1 MRAIT
6 NLVAS
11 VAVCGLMGTAALAQA
26 SAPAA
31 GDWPTYGRDKGGQR
45 HSPLTDITAANVA
58 GLVPAWTYHMR
69 PASLDAAP
77 ADPAA
82 AAQRAAEGVGAP
94 AAGGQVGGPPAGP
107 PGGGAFTRQR
117 SRFAG
122 SQATPLIID
131 GVLYTTTPY
140 GKVVALEP
148 DSGREIW
155 TATIP
160 GPGQPSIRG
169 VEYWPGDANNSPR
182 LFFGTRDGRLMA
194 LDARTGQ
201 PVAEFGEN
209 GVVNM
214 KTPEVLN
221 GMEVRQYGMT
231 SPPIV
236 WNNLVITGAAVQE
249 FPPRGAAG
257 DVRAWDARTG
267 KLVWQ
272 FHSVPRAGEPYH
284 DTWGKDGATAR
295 SGVNVWGFLTVDAA
309 RGIVYMPFAAP
320 SFDRFGGDR
329 PGDNLYSTTLVAADA
344 ATGKRLWHYQV
355 VRHDIWDNDLQ
366 APPLLFD
373 VKKGGKTIP
382 AVAIMSKNS
391 LVFILDRTTGKPIF
405 AVKDKPFPKSNVP
418 GEVTAPTQPIP
429 QVTPPLS
436 RTSFTMADVADVT
449 PELKQKCT
457 DWITA
462 NKMVSGGI
470 YVPVGFN
477 EVTISFPGLQGGANW
492 GGGTYAA
499 DRNYIIVNTSELG
512 QVTALVPSKGPLPVE
527 RGLASGRFQLPGT
540 KLMCHQP
547 PWGKL
552 SAIDTR
558 TGKIAW
564 AVPLGVTDELPA
576 GKQLTGRPNIGG
588 PISTAS
594 GLTFIGA
601 SDDGRFRAFDSA
613 TGKMLWEYRL
623 PAAAHATP
631 VTYRGKDGRQY
642 VAITATGGS
651 FLDSPLASDVVM
663 AFALPK

>member
-1 MRAIT
+1 MRQLAKHAAC
-6 NLVAS
+6 VA
-11 VAVCGLMGTAALAQA
+11 ACGLLGTVALAQVTQ
-26 SAPAA
+26 PAA

-58 GLVPAWTYHMR
+58 SLVPAWTYHMR
-69 PASLDAAP
+69 PASADAAP
-77 ADPAA
+77 PDAA
-82 AAQRAAEGVGAP
+82 AAVQRAAEGVGAP
-94 AAGGQVGGPPAGP
+94 LPAGASPGGPPS
-107 PGGGAFTRQR
+107 GGAFTRQR

-155 TATIP
+155 AATIP
-160 GPGQPSIRG
+160 GPGQPSVRG
-169 VEYWPGDANNSPR
+169 VEYWPGDGTAGPR
-182 LFFGTRDGRLMA
+182 LFFGTRDGRLLA

-201 PVAEFGEN
+201 AVAEFGKN
-209 GVVNM
+209 GVVEM
-214 KTPEVLN
+214 KTPDVLN

-267 KLVWQ
+267 KMVWS
-272 FHSVPRAGEPYH
+272 FHSVPRPGEPFH
-284 DTWGKDGATAR
+284 DSWGKDGATAR

-373 VKKGGKTIP
+373 VVQGKRRTP

-405 AVKDKPFPKSNVP
+405 AVKDQKFPASKVP

-429 QVTPPLS
+429 AVTPPLS

-457 DWITA
+457 DWIA
-462 NKMVSGGI
+462 SNKMVSGGI

-492 GGGTYAA
+492 GGGTFAA
-499 DRNYIIVNTSELG
+499 DRGYIIVNTSELG

-527 RGLASGRFQLPGT
+527 RGPVSGRFQLPGT
-540 KLMCHQP
+540 KLMCQQP

-613 TGKMLWEYRL
+613 SGKLLWEYRL

>member
-1 MRAIT
+1 MRQMARF
-6 NLVAS
+6 VAS
-11 VAVCGLMGTAALAQA
+11 AAACGLISTLAVAQSA
-26 SAPAA
+26 APAA

-45 HSPLTDITAANVA
+45 HSPLTDITAGNVA
-58 GLVPAWTYHMR
+58 SLVPAWTYHMR
-69 PASLDAAP
+69 PASADAAP
-77 ADPAA
+77 DEAA
-82 AAQRAAEGVGAP
+82 AVQRAAEGVG
-94 AAGGQVGGPPAGP
+94 PPSGAP

-122 SQATPLIID
+122 SQATPLIVD

-148 DSGREIW
+148 DTGRELW

-160 GPGQPSIRG
+160 GPGQPSVRG
-169 VEYWPGDANNSPR
+169 VEYWPGDGAVGAR
-182 LFFGTRDGRLMA
+182 LFFGTRDGRLFA
-194 LDARTGQ
+194 LEARTGQ
-201 PVAEFGEN
+201 PAAEFGIN
-209 GVVNM
+209 GVVEM
-214 KTPEVLN
+214 KTPDVLN
-221 GMEVRQYGMT
+221 GMAVRQYGMT
-231 SPPIV
+231 SPPII

-267 KLVWQ
+267 KLVWR
-272 FHSVPRAGEPYH
+272 FHSVPRPGEPYH
-284 DTWGKDGATAR
+284 DTWGPDGATAR
-295 SGVNVWGFLTVDAA
+295 SGANVWGFLTVDAA

-418 GEVTAPTQPIP
+418 GEVTAATQPIP
-429 QVTPPLS
+429 QVTLPLS

-457 DWITA
+457 DWITT
-462 NKMVSGGI
+462 NKMVSGGL

-492 GGGTYAA
+492 GGGTFAA

-527 RGLASGRFQLPGT
+527 RGPVSGRFQLPGT
-540 KLMCHQP
+540 KLMCQQP

-564 AVPLGVTDELPA
+564 TVPLGVTDELPA